1 MCMSEIPEIPNI
13 DAINWARQYGDEIII
28 RVYGEHYKGASVL
41 IAQAYLKGWTYPELV
56 KAIESNYSCPPDIAK
71 TIASTEMTRAHTNAE
86 LMMEQRYFE
95 MFGEHLVPI
104 WKTCNDEHVC
114 DFCRPRREQPITDD
128 IYPPAHPGCR
138 CMLSYISEGYLTP
151 EQQEK
156 WNNRPR

>member
-1 MCMSEIPEIPNI
+1 MDNTNCNFSTQSDI
-13 DAINWARQYGDEIII
+13 INWARQYDDEIII
-28 RVYGEHYKGASVL
+28 RVYGEVYKGASEL
-41 IAQAYLKGWTYPELV
+41 IAQAYLNGWTTKQLTR
-56 KAIESNYSCPPDIAK
+56 AIEINYSCSHDIAE
-71 TIASTEMTRAHTNAE
+71 TIAVTELTRAHTGGE
-86 LMMEQRYFE
+86 KIFEQRYFE

-138 CMLSYISEGYLTP
+138 CSLSYKPESYLTP